1 MIKNA
6 KEACWKQWNADEA
19 REALAR
25 WRASGQPISVYERR
39 TGFSDGRLRWWQK
52 RLGEW
57 SETKTPVTEELRLV
71 PVVTRFESASFV
83 DATVKLYLPGGA
95 SLEFKA
101 TQVSAAWVAEVAVE
115 ATRSR

>member
-1 MIKNA
+1 MSKIE
-6 KEACWKQWNADEA
+6 KESCWKQWNVDEA

-39 TGFSDGRLRWWQK
+39 AGFSDGRLRWWRK

-57 SETKTPVTEELRLV
+57 SKTTVGEELRLV
-71 PVVTRFESASFV
+71 PVITRIESARVV
-83 DATVKLYLPGGA
+83 DAPAKLHLPGGA
-95 SLEFKA
+95 SLEFNA
-101 TQVSAAWVAEVAVE
+101 AQVSAAWVAEVAVE